1 MTTLAAAGS
10 PPVAALVPIAL
21 LAVAYVAYCL
31 YDLRRSSVRYLP
43 KWAWAVI
50 CVFSIP
56 IGGILY
62 LTVGK
67 EHR

>member
-1 MTTLAAAGS
+1 MSTLAATGS
-10 PPVAALVPIAL
+10 PPVAAIAPIAL
-21 LAVAYVAYCL
+21 LAVAFLAYCL

-50 CVFSIP
+50 CVCSIP

-62 LTVGK
+62 LTLGK
-67 EHR
+67 DHR

>member
-1 MTTLAAAGS
+1 MITLAATS
-10 PPVAALVPIAL
+10 SVPVAALLPMAL
-21 LAVAYVAYCL
+21 LAAAYIAYCL

-43 KWAWAVI
+43 KWAWAAI
-50 CVFSIP
+50 CVLSIP
-56 IGGILY
+56 LGGILY